1 MSKNLPGPISIHACD
16 ICFDRL
22 GLALCPTS
30 SLRVGPS
37 HAFVDDVVDNHRR
50 KRIGTRTR
58 VGKKKKVGESASSRQ
73 GQQHTASK
81 NDEFLDNSAT
91 SARPV
96 NEEAQP
102 TSPFAQISA
111 LICSPCLR
119 W

>member
-1 MSKNLPGPISIHACD
+1 MSKNLPGHISTHACD

-37 HAFVDDVVDNHRR
+37 HAFVDDVDDHRR

-58 VGKKKKVGESASSRQ
+58 VGKKKMEESASSRQ

-81 NDEFLDNSAT
+81 DDEILDNSAT

-96 NEEAQP
+96 SEEAQP

-111 LICSPCLR
+111 LICSPWLR